1 MFCTIYDTNHWSN
14 KISYMAKQ
22 FFNYIVNVLFSISWI
37 SSFHI
42 SKSSHQFKQRIQ
54 EGYGFLFVSRLLLG
68 IDFYK
73 EVTVYMHRWQATQN
87 HSILRNILHWILD
100 SVNQELPTICT
111 KANTFNYE
119 INIFSAKKKVSHLN
133 LLGNIKSFQKWS
145 YKISGLFL
153 LSHCDELRIKGKSL
167 KIFHKYPIKDRTKL
181 STVSLV

>member
-22 FFNYIVNVLFSISWI
+22 FFNYIVNVLYSISWI

-42 SKSSHQFKQRIQ
+42 SKSIYSHQFKQRIQ
-54 EGYGFLFVSRLLLG
+54 EGYGFLFVSWLLLG

-111 KANTFNYE
+111 KANAFNYE
-119 INIFSAKKKVSHLN
+119 INIFSAKKK
-133 LLGNIKSFQKWS
+133 SFTFKF
-145 YKISGLFL
+145 I
-153 LSHCDELRIKGKSL
+153 GKYQ
-167 KIFHKYPIKDRTKL
+167 IFSKMM
-181 STVSLV
+181 V